1 MRKKDSSTRTSRSR
15 LRQAEAFR
23 NQREADFLSFDQKV
37 LNTVQALKVELS
49 LQARRVAESVEKGL
63 KDLDKKVT
71 DSEFENDGR

>member
-1 MRKKDSSTRTSRSR
+1 